1 MPSRK
6 LSRKRYLAV
15 VVVCLLSCVGGL
27 VAADRPVAL
36 SQRGVDRLSLTGGSA
51 LLGAV
56 LRKSSQGEVVMAVD
70 RGWLKTADPE
80 RLQRWDRGQA
90 KTADRAWRRLIERID
105 SWLEM
110 LKPDDPLRASLE
122 LERKRVAGQ
131 LRSLAADGVVGP
143 TRFVVLTIPPSEV
156 SSLTIQS
163 PDRKRVALVAWVEGL
178 KDVET
183 RSVEDLTGELSGKGI
198 NPVTASAESLWRN
211 LPVVEDV
218 ERTWRVRRALKT
230 VPFSEPLSFQGT
242 GSLLLAVDGKQQGK
256 DRDESIDPKV
266 IGELVRQALGG
277 NLGKDLGRLL
287 EQLGGRGRGVQS
299 SAAGTDP
306 LVSAARRAKSA
317 GRESFR
323 VTRFQ
328 HDIAGRRTTVT
339 SEFLVRLGDGEWVM
353 VWQGSETIMLL
364 PRVEARKRIERDAR
378 IRRVLRLVRG
388 LGVKNGEQAIE
399 MALLFGSATMLGQQ
413 KLDARF
419 LRYRDRYAFRLDSPQ
434 LWWGRTIR
442 TKETV
447 PSRPCP

>member
-1 MPSRK
+1 MAVIVACLLPSRVI
-6 LSRKRYLAV
+6 L
-15 VVVCLLSCVGGL
+15 
-27 VAADRPVAL
+27 AADAGPVPV
-36 SQRGVDRLSLTGGSA
+36 SKRGVDRLVPSRGPA

-56 LRKSSQGEVVMAVD
+56 LRKPPGGGVVMAIRRD
-70 RGWLKTADPE
+70 WLKASDPD
-80 RLQRWDRGQA
+80 RLKRLDGDLA
-90 KTADRAWRRLIERID
+90 VSTPRAWRRLVERID
-105 SWLEM
+105 AWSAT
-110 LKPDDPLRASLE
+110 LKPGDPLLALLA
-122 LERKRVAGQ
+122 LERKRVQQRLKAVAAGG
-131 LRSLAADGVVGP
+131 GVP
-143 TRFVVLTIPPSEV
+143 ATRFVVLEIPSREI
-156 SSLTIQS
+156 SSLTIQL
-163 PDRKRVALVAWVEGL
+163 PACKWVALVAWVEGL

-183 RSVEDLTGELSGKGI
+183 RSVEELTSELSGKGI

-230 VPFSEPLSFQGT
+230 IPFSEPLSFQGT

-339 SEFLVRLGDGEWVM
+339 SEFLVRLGDGEWVV

-364 PRVEARKRIERDAR
+364 PRVEASKQIERDAR

-399 MALLFGSATMLGQQ
+399 MALLFGSATLLGQQ

-442 TKETV
+442 SKETV
-447 PSRPCP
+447 PPRPCP

>member
-1 MPSRK
+1 MAVIVACLLPSRVI
-6 LSRKRYLAV
+6 L
-15 VVVCLLSCVGGL
+15 
-27 VAADRPVAL
+27 AADAGPVPV
-36 SQRGVDRLSLTGGSA
+36 SKRGVDRLVPSRGPA

-56 LRKSSQGEVVMAVD
+56 LRKPPGGGVVMAIRRD
-70 RGWLKTADPE
+70 WLKASDPD
-80 RLQRWDRGQA
+80 RLKRLDGDLA
-90 KTADRAWRRLIERID
+90 VSTPRAWRRLVERID
-105 SWLEM
+105 AWSAT
-110 LKPDDPLRASLE
+110 LKPGDPLLALLA
-122 LERKRVAGQ
+122 LERKRVQQRLKAVAAGG
-131 LRSLAADGVVGP
+131 GVP
-143 TRFVVLTIPPSEV
+143 ATRFVVLEIPSREI
-156 SSLTIQS
+156 SSLTIQL
-163 PDRKRVALVAWVEGL
+163 PACKWVALVAWVEGL

-183 RSVEDLTGELSGKGI
+183 RSVEELTSELSGKGI

-230 VPFSEPLSFQGT
+230 IPFSEPLSFQGT
-242 GSLLLAVDGKQQGK
+242 GSLLLAVDGKREGE

-266 IGELVRQALGG
+266 IGELVSQALGG

-306 LVSAARRAKSA
+306 LVSAARRAESA
-317 GRESFR
+317 GHESFR

-328 HDIAGRRTTVT
+328 HDITGRRTTVT
-339 SEFLVRLGDGEWVM
+339 SEFLVRLGEGEGEWVV

-378 IRRVLRLVRG
+378 IRGVLRLVRG

-399 MALLFGSATMLGQQ
+399 MALLFGSATLLGQQ

-442 TKETV
+442 TKGTV
-447 PSRPCP
+447 PPRPGS

>member
-1 MPSRK
+1 M
-6 LSRKRYLAV
+6 AV
-15 VVVCLLSCVGGL
+15 IVVCLLPSRAIL
-27 VAADRPVAL
+27 AADAGPVPVAK
-36 SQRGVDRLSLTGGSA
+36 RGVDRLVPSRGPA

-56 LRKSSQGEVVMAVD
+56 LRKPPGGVVVMAIRRD
-70 RGWLKTADPE
+70 WLKASDPDRLE
-80 RLQRWDRGQA
+80 RLDGDLA
-90 KTADRAWRRLIERID
+90 VSTPRAWRRLVERID
-105 SWLEM
+105 AWSAT
-110 LKPDDPLRASLE
+110 LKPGDPLLASLA
-122 LERKRVAGQ
+122 LERKRVQQRLKAVAAG
-131 LRSLAADGVVGP
+131 DGVP
-143 TRFVVLTIPPSEV
+143 ATRFVVLEIPSSEI

-230 VPFSEPLSFQGT
+230 IPFSEPLSFQGT
-242 GSLLLAVDGKQQGK
+242 GSLLLAVDGKPQGK

-306 LVSAARRAKSA
+306 LVSAARRAESA

-339 SEFLVRLGDGEWVM
+339 SEFLVRSGEGEWVV
-353 VWQGSETIMLL
+353 VWQGAETIMLL

-378 IRRVLRLVRG
+378 IRGVLRLVRG

-399 MALLFGSATMLGQQ
+399 MALLFGSATLLGQE

-442 TKETV
+442 AKESAA
-447 PSRPCP
+447 PRPGS